1 MNIGTVALEAAR
13 AELAARFR
21 LVTITSLLV
30 LALRSSCHCP
40 PADVYT
46 QSLSLPRGTSMA
58 AWRICRIFHSR
69 FHSLDSFFPPPS
81 SHSPVTCGCESA
93 VFFHFHTSPPLLLP
107 SSHLSSSPPLH
118 PPLLLSSSPPLLLS
132 SSPPLLLHLRLR
144 RLNPSPLFPP
154 PSPFL
159 RSLLFHPSLSTSL
172 SFSPLSPFPPLS
184 FHLPLLFSAL
194 SFSTPLYLNL
204 LSCSLLTA
212 LHTHPSS
219 IPPSGSHQCN
229 PISPGSHQCNP
240 ISPAQVPSFESTPSP
255 FRSPLPFTPHPHHHQ
270 DHINATLSAQDNI
283 NATLSAQQGHNEE
296 AAEALEKAIRAL
308 MVKVVEWESE
318 LTLELAQKAAE
329 ALEKALRA
337 LMGKSITASK
347 SFCATCIRPLNCS
360 LVPSFPCSCCR
371 RPDTPANVA
380 ALDGDSEDGGDGG
393 VGDSSGG
400 GRGVT
405 ITGAQGGS
413 ESCKEEARGGDSA
426 GGGGGV
432 GEGGAGGGGGGGEE
446 GGEREAR
453 KPACVDGTAEG
464 RWVNY
469 TWWEADEC
477 EYR

>member
-1 MNIGTVALEAAR
+1 M
-13 AELAARFR
+13 
-21 LVTITSLLV
+21 
-30 LALRSSCHCP
+30 
-40 PADVYT
+40 
-46 QSLSLPRGTSMA
+46 
-58 AWRICRIFHSR
+58 
-69 FHSLDSFFPPPS
+69 
-81 SHSPVTCGCESA
+81 SA
-93 VFFHFHTSPPLLLP
+93 
-107 SSHLSSSPPLH
+107 
-118 PPLLLSSSPPLLLS
+118 LLSSSLGEVSDLTLPLSFHLPLLFSALS
-132 SSPPLLLHLRLR
+132 FST
-144 RLNPSPLFPP
+144 PLFPP

-184 FHLPLLFSAL
+184 ISTSSPVHSSLLFTHTPRPYHHQDHINATLSAQDHINATL
-194 SFSTPLYLNL
+194 SAQDHINAT
-204 LSCSLLTA
+204 LS
-212 LHTHPSS
+212 
-219 IPPSGSHQCN
+219 
-229 PISPGSHQCNP
+229 
-240 ISPAQVPSFESTPSP
+240 AQVPSFESTPSP

-308 MVKVVEWESE
+308 MVDKPLPSLADAAARAAYVDKPLPSLADAAVRAAFDLLPPLLIDPTDPTAAIGHTAASSIANSVSASE
-318 LTLELAQKAAE
+318 DRFSPGFSVDEHAGCE
-329 ALEKALRA
+329 
-337 LMGKSITASK
+337 

-432 GEGGAGGGGGGGEE
+432 GGGGERGGGGGGGEE